1 VNKERFYSIVQNFT
15 CLEKD
20 EAEGLISLQKEYPY
34 SQVIHNLVAKATS
47 DLQFSDKDV
56 YLSQS
61 AIHSTDRAVLKSI
74 ITALRTERITH
85 VGKMVAEPAID
96 YQPPFAIHSGKAPI
110 ETELVSKVKEAE
122 IPNSSQQAS
131 SEITQNTSSIG
142 ESFYAQVDN
151 DLANLRKS
159 KAQYEKAMEMLE
171 KNQPI
176 LLTNVPNNELTKKPS
191 DDGLIEEIINTKQQV
206 TPEAP
211 RQKEQIDIID
221 KFIKTQPTI
230 SKPKIV
236 PIKTEDLTEK
246 TDVFGENIVSE
257 TLVEILVNQGK
268 KEKAIEMLKKLIW
281 KFPQKKAYFAAQID
295 ELKK

>member
-15 CLEKD
+15 SLEKD

-34 SQVIHNLVAKATS
+34 SQVIHNLVAKATN
-47 DLQFSDKDV
+47 DLQFSDKDI

-61 AIHSTDRAVLKSI
+61 AIYSTDRSVLKSI
-74 ITALRTERITH
+74 ITALRTDRI
-85 VGKMVAEPAID
+85 VPSGKMDADITAE
-96 YQPPFAIHSGKAPI
+96 YQPPVAIHSGKAPI
-110 ETELVSKVKEAE
+110 YTESMSKRKEE
-122 IPNSSQQAS
+122 ESFNPNQKAS
-131 SEITQNTSSIG
+131 SETKHNTDPIN
-142 ESFYAQVDN
+142 ESFYTQVDN

-171 KNQPI
+171 KNQPV
-176 LLTNVPNNELTKKPS
+176 LLSNVSSSELAKKPS
-191 DDGLIEEIINTKQQV
+191 DDGLIEEIINSKQQV
-206 TPEAP
+206 TSEDP

-221 KFIKTQPTI
+221 QFIKTQPTI
-230 SKPKIV
+230 SKPKVI
-236 PIKTEDLTEK
+236 PLKTEDLTEK

-281 KFPQKKAYFAAQID
+281 KFPQKKTYFAAQID

>member
-34 SQVIHNLVAKATS
+34 SQVIHNLVAKATN
-47 DLQFSDKDV
+47 DLQFSDKDS

-61 AIHSTDRAVLKSI
+61 AIYSTDRTILKSI
-74 ITALRTERITH
+74 ITALRTERIMPLE
-85 VGKMVAEPAID
+85 KMIAESTAD
-96 YQPPFAIHSGKAPI
+96 YHPPFAIHSGKAPI
-110 ETELVSKVKEAE
+110 ETELVPKVKQEE
-122 IPNSSQQAS
+122 GINTNQEVS
-131 SEITQNTSSIG
+131 SETKQNTSSIS

-159 KAQYEKAMEMLE
+159 KAQYERAMEMLE
-171 KNQPI
+171 KGQPI
-176 LLTNVPNNELTKKPS
+176 LLSSIPGNEQIKKPS
-191 DDGLIEEIINTKQQV
+191 DDGLIEEIINTKQRV

-230 SKPKIV
+230 SKPKII
-236 PIKTEDLTEK
+236 PAKTEDLTEK

-281 KFPQKKAYFAAQID
+281 KFPQKKTYFAAQID